1 MTGSAKQSIP
11 QRAKTWIASSLRSSQ
26 RRLRLPHAIRGGAF
40 ANSTAIAEISGF
52 MK

>member
-1 MTGSAKQSIP
+1 LLRYGLL
-11 QRAKTWIASSLRSSQ
+11 RRIAPRNDMD
-26 RRLRLPHAIRGGAF
+26 GGYCFPALGAAF